1 MSIVKIGDAVIKLST
16 LHERVKHGDTLSK
29 VAQSYKVDCDEL
41 YQTLKQYRIPLENWR
56 RIEAAYERGKAEQT
70 SSVKGEIIL
79 KDTSFSKKSSGQTM
93 KKKNDKNS
101 VIVDVETK
109 DAKKQEEKKMEGN
122 TVNTRTQELK
132 KLISICNGE
141 IEELTNKLNEANK
154 EIVEIAEE
162 CGKKNEEL
170 ANICKM
176 LEQAKFDLEK
186 CKFRATA
193 ADERKKSFEKD
204 LSESKAS
211 LESMQRELMLLEALI
226 IEVVDGK
233 VKVSNEA
240 YLPKPEMI
248 SETSTKFFLSGE
260 YEMLTGQQIK
270 LLATVCIIL
279 DEAIVEKKQYRIN
292 YDSLPSE
299 IVDCVKAYENS
310 VNDITE

>member
-1 MSIVKIGDAVIKLST
+1 MGKTALKIGNSFLSFAT
-16 LHERVKHGDTLSK
+16 LHERLKHGKTLDEI
-29 VAQSYKVDCDEL
+29 AQSYNISTDEL
-41 YQTLKQYRIPLENWR
+41 YEALSQYDIGTENRKRIEVAYKQHSKNKRTSSKKGESSPQNVPTLKKKEDD
-56 RIEAAYERGKAEQT
+56 QT
-70 SSVKGEIIL
+70 TDAV
-79 KDTSFSKKSSGQTM
+79 
-93 KKKNDKNS
+93 
-101 VIVDVETK
+101 VI
-109 DAKKQEEKKMEGN
+109 EKKDVKKPEENKMESIA
-122 TVNTRTQELK
+122 TITRAQELK
-132 KLISICNGE
+132 KLISIRSRDIEE
-141 IEELTNKLNEANK
+141 IETKLNEANK
-154 EIVEIAEE
+154 EIAEIAEE

-211 LESMQRELMLLEALI
+211 LESMQKELMLLEALI

-279 DEAIVEKKQYRIN
+279 DSTIMDEKQYRIN
-292 YDSLPSE
+292 YDTLPIE
-299 IVDCVKAYENS
+299 IVDCVKSYENS
-310 VNDITE
+310 VNDIAEW